1 MCDSDNTGDKDNHV
15 SVTGHCIYI
24 NGCLIS
30 WKSRA
35 QKYYSLSS
43 TEAEYVVLSGISCKI
58 LFIKMILEFLGEIIE
73 YLISVYSDNVGAS
86 YLVWNVK
93 ISNRTQV
100 LNCTSLRKR
109 RNNKNKVC
117 TVLTRIMILPFLRK
131 TNTNL
136 NPKNMR
142 VNLWSWIQLNKG

>member
-1 MCDSDNTGDKDNHV
+1 MLFLVQYFRPDISTTVRELSKSNNKANYAHYKRILRVVNYILKTRNRMLQFIPTSGKDNWEFKCMCDSDNTGDKDNHV

-86 YLVWNVK
+86 YLV
-93 ISNRTQV
+93 
-100 LNCTSLRKR
+100 
-109 RNNKNKVC
+109 
-117 TVLTRIMILPFLRK
+117 
-131 TNTNL
+131 
-136 NPKNMR
+136 
-142 VNLWSWIQLNKG
+142 